1 MFSQSTQE
9 GLKKFESFAEIELLS
24 FYPKEISNQK
34 LLDSILYSFKSG
46 GKRFRP
52 AMTLAV
58 SEMLGISLEKVLPWC
73 LALEMIHTYSLIH
86 DDLPC
91 MDNDDFR
98 RGKPTNH
105 KVYGESIALLAG
117 DALLTES
124 FALLAKHYG
133 FVEIESGDQSTLREN
148 RLAKLI
154 QELACIAG
162 LRGMIG
168 GQFLDM
174 EAQGFDLKS
183 ITQMHNL
190 KTGALISG
198 CFSGPGILKNLSKE
212 QQANLKQIGLDVG
225 FLFQAKDDILDA
237 GEKNQEAKSI
247 IPLFGGAKASEEY
260 IQEKSE
266 MIISNLENF
275 LSKLDGKIQSSE
287 GLVSFISWNRS
298 RTY

>member
-9 GLKKFESFAEIELLS
+9 NLKQFESFAEKELLS
-24 FYPKEISNQK
+24 FYPSDIANKK
-34 LLDSILYSFKSG
+34 LLDSIMYSFKSG

-105 KVYGESIALLAG
+105 KIYGESIALLAG
-117 DALLTES
+117 DALLTEA

-133 FVEIESGDQSTLREN
+133 HLLTMDSNHQKVSLA
-148 RLAKLI
+148 AKLI
-154 QELACIAG
+154 EELAQIAG

-198 CFSGPGILKNLSKE
+198 CFSGPGVLRNLSKV
-212 QQANLKQIGLDVG
+212 QQLSIKQIGLDIG
-225 FLFQAKDDILDA
+225 FLFQVKDDILDA

-247 IPLFGGAKASEEY
+247 IPLLGNLKDSEEY
-260 IQEKSE
+260 IQQKSE
-266 MIISNLENF
+266 EVIGNLKYF
-275 LSKLDGKIQSSE
+275 LSKLEGENQSPE
-287 GLVSFISWNRS
+287 NLVAFINWNRS
-298 RTY
+298 RDY